1 MKNRA
6 LLSALCLA
14 FCAPI
19 AAQEVPA
26 STEPPPASVQP
37 GVESQLIDSVVV
49 SGRVQGPGLWKVSR
63 GEHVMWVLGLVSP
76 IPHNIQWDSIEVEA
90 RMSRAQEWLLPPSLS
105 FSPRGGMLGGLFLLP
120 QANRLRKNPDGKTLQ
135 QVLSPADAER
145 WQRLQQRYL
154 ADKPE
159 TNQLRPYF
167 AGEALYR
174 AVLRQNSLG
183 RSGVVGETLERLR
196 KQKRLRTLSTTVEQ
210 KFSGRQAL
218 RQVNA
223 SVAQLDDRACL
234 RRYMDWA
241 EREIPRSKHIANA
254 WALGD
259 IDTLRNAGRNPGDW
273 EVCRQVVARAL
284 DNTLSLRAA
293 EAEAENRWLAA
304 AEAAIARNTSTFAT
318 LPMHQITSANG
329 LLARLKARGYEVEAP
344 AAPAAPE
351 PDES

>member
-1 MKNRA
+1 MKTRSLFAA
-6 LLSALCLA
+6 LALGFAASASA
-14 FCAPI
+14 QQSTAPI
-19 AAQEVPA
+19 
-26 STEPPPASVQP
+26 EPPPASVQP

-63 GEHVMWVLGLVSP
+63 GDHVMWVLGLVSP

-90 RMSRAQEWLLPPSLS
+90 RMSRAQEWLLSPSLS
-105 FSPRGGMLGGLFLLP
+105 YSPRGGVIGGLFLLP

-135 QVLSPADAER
+135 QVLSPEDAAR

-159 TNQLRPYF
+159 VNELRPYF

-174 AVLRQNSLG
+174 AVLRHNGLG

-196 KQKRLRTLSTTVEQ
+196 KQKRLKTLAPVVEQ
-210 KFSGRQAL
+210 KFSGRQVL
-218 RQVNA
+218 RQA
-223 SVAQLDDRACL
+223 SAAATRVDDRACL

-241 EREIPRSKHIANA
+241 EREVPRSKQIANA

-259 IDTLRNAGRNPGDW
+259 IDALRNAGRNAGDW
-273 EVCRQVVARAL
+273 EVCRNVIASTL
-284 DNTLSLRAA
+284 DSSLSIRAA

-344 AAPAAPE
+344 LPPAPPADP
-351 PDES
+351 